1 MRLRRLDLLR
11 YGCFTDRSFELPVGG
26 VDFHVVFGPNEAGK
40 STALSAIEDLLFGV
54 ETKSPYNFLHD
65 YPNMRIGAVLES
77 KKKSLEFVRR
87 KGLKDTLLNTDGSR
101 FSGGEAALRP
111 FLAGAD
117 RSFFE
122 RMFSLDHV
130 RLEKGGQE
138 ILEAK
143 DEIGQILF
151 SAGIGIVGLRNQLT
165 VLSREA
171 DELWAPKKA
180 GHRKYY
186 QAHEKLED
194 AKKDLRQQ
202 TLTVNKWQELKRNRD
217 TDEEAYAKIESE
229 FEEVLTRRKKFE
241 RIRRVYHDIRRKAEL
256 EKDIAELGTVDRLP
270 EDALQVINESERKE
284 RDAAIRIN
292 TLSDQLDKAHE
303 ECKALTYDEHLVLR
317 SDDIRQLHDR
327 RSRILG
333 EKDDLPKRQA
343 ELDVAEAELCD
354 LATELEWEEEEV
366 GELISRIPAR
376 AKLSA
381 VRSLHAQHGE
391 LAADVKNKSV
401 TLEDEKVQRDEL
413 QKHLGAMRETTDVSR
428 LEAVIEV
435 VRKSGDVTG
444 RVRSADQ
451 QVKDAQKHID
461 RLLSFLHP
469 RITSARDAIEIH
481 TPTRMS
487 VQDHRDKV
495 QDWERRSRGM
505 IQERSG
511 VEQKLAQDRELLQN
525 ATRDEQ
531 VITMDKLRESRG
543 DRDTL
548 WRLVKRKHIEN
559 APISE
564 EETHRYADVLNDLAA
579 VFESAIRAADGLAD
593 QRFDKAEA
601 VGQLAERSRNVENQE
616 NNLARLRKQQEAFT
630 QEGGQLN
637 ADWHALWDKA
647 PFNPLDPDAML
658 DWLKTRDE
666 LREAIRRRAETEGAL
681 EIQKR
686 EEREANEVLLNELSS
701 LGTDRATL
709 EDETLPVILERADS
723 VLRKYEREAAIKASL
738 EKSLQEAS
746 GSIERRCRELTRA
759 EQEWSRWQEKWFTAL
774 TGLGLTADSNP
785 DTVPVQIDIIEKMR
799 EKAVQI
805 NDLRHQRIDK
815 INRDIVNFESDVA
828 ATVSKWASDLAGK
841 DPDDAVLEIENR
853 LRESQRRRDLRER
866 KIKEIEEIENKIHA
880 WEADRQEARD
890 SVNHLKDAA
899 GADTSEQLRIAV
911 NKSDSLRALQGKL
924 DTILQRLDRQG
935 DGLTTA
941 QLAVECDAIDI
952 DQIAAKEV
960 TADDELKTLHGQLT
974 DAAET
979 RLQSR
984 NAFAAIGGD
993 AAAARAEAT
1002 RQEALAEIRE
1012 VSERYVRVRTSAM
1025 LLQWAIDRYRREKQ
1039 APLLRRAGELF
1050 SRLTGGSFKSLQVNY
1065 DEQDQPH
1072 LTGVRPDREIVHV
1085 PGMSRGTED
1094 QLYLALRVASIED
1107 YLDRAD
1113 ALPFVA
1119 DDLFINFDNDRAGA
1133 GFKVLGELSKKTQV
1147 LFFTHHFHLLD
1158 VARETLGDPISIVK
1172 LNE

>member
-11 YGCFTDRSFELPVGG
+11 YGCFTDRSFELPVGS

-151 SAGIGIVGLRNQLT
+151 SAGMGIVGLRNRLT
-165 VLSREA
+165 VLSKEA
-171 DELWAPKKA
+171 DALWAPKKA

-202 TLTVNKWQELKRNRD
+202 TLTVNTWQELKRNRD
-217 TDEEAYAKIESE
+217 TAEEAYAKVESK
-229 FEEVLTRRKKFE
+229 FEEVSTRLKKFG

-256 EKDIAELGTVDRLP
+256 EKDLAKLGKVVRLP
-270 EDALQVINESERKE
+270 EDALQVIDGSERKE
-284 RDAAIRIN
+284 REAAIRIS
-292 TLSDQLDKAHE
+292 TLSDQLDKARE
-303 ECKALTYDEHLVLR
+303 ECKALTYNDHLVLR
-317 SDDIRQLHDR
+317 SDDIRQLHER
-327 RSRILG
+327 RIRIRD
-333 EKDDLPKRQA
+333 EKNDLPKRQA
-343 ELDVAEAELCD
+343 ELDAAEAELCS
-354 LATELEWEEEEV
+354 LATELEWKEKEV

-376 AKLSA
+376 AKLRA
-381 VRSLHAQHGE
+381 VRSLHAQRGE

-401 TLEDEKVQRDEL
+401 TLEDEKVQRDER
-413 QKHLGAMRETTDVSR
+413 QKRLDAMRETTDVSR
-428 LEAVIEV
+428 LEAVIEA

-461 RLLSFLHP
+461 RLLSSLHP
-469 RITSARDAIEIH
+469 SITSAYDAIEIH
-481 TPTRMS
+481 TPTEMS

-495 QDWERRSRGM
+495 QDWERRSRGT

-511 VEQKLAQDRELLQN
+511 VEQKLAQDRESLQN

-531 VITMDKLRESRG
+531 VITIDKLRESRG
-543 DRDTL
+543 DRDAL
-548 WRLVKRKHIEN
+548 WRLVKRKHVEN
-559 APISE
+559 APTSD

-579 VFESAIRAADGLAD
+579 AFESAIRAADGLAD
-593 QRFDKAEA
+593 RRFDKAEA
-601 VGQLAERSRNVENQE
+601 VGRLAERSRNIENQE
-616 NNLARLRKQQEAFT
+616 NNLTRLRKQQEALT

-637 ADWHALWDKA
+637 ADWHALWDQA

-658 DWLKTRDE
+658 DWLKIRDE
-666 LREAIRRRAETEGAL
+666 LREAIRRQAEAESAL

-686 EEREANEVLLNELSS
+686 EAREAKEVLLNELSS

-709 EDETLPVILERADS
+709 EDETLPVILERADG
-723 VLRKYEREAAIKASL
+723 VLRKYEREAASKASL

-759 EQEWSRWQEKWFTAL
+759 EREWSKWQQKWSTAL
-774 TGLGLTADSNP
+774 TGLRLASSNP
-785 DTVPVQIDIIEKMR
+785 DTVSVQIDIIEKMR

-805 NDLRHQRIDK
+805 TDLRHQRIDK
-815 INRDIVNFESDVA
+815 INRDITNFESDVA
-828 ATVSKWASDLAGK
+828 ETVRKLADDLAGK
-841 DPDDAVLEIENR
+841 TPDDAVLEIENR

-866 KIKEIEEIENKIHA
+866 KIEEIEEIETKIHA
-880 WEADRQEARD
+880 LKADRQEARD

-941 QLAVECDAIDI
+941 QLEAECNAIDI
-952 DQIAAKEV
+952 DQIAAREE
-960 TADDELKTLHGQLT
+960 TADNELKTLRGQLN
-974 DAAET
+974 DAVET

-984 NAFAAIGGD
+984 NAFEAIGGD
-993 AAAARAEAT
+993 DAAARAEAT

-1012 VSERYVRVRTSAM
+1012 VSERYVRVRTSAT

-1039 APLLRRAGELF
+1039 EPLLRRAGELF
-1050 SRLTGGSFKSLQVNY
+1050 ARLTGDSFKSLQVDY

-1072 LTGVRPDREIVHV
+1072 LTGVRPDGKIVHV
-1085 PGMSRGTED
+1085 LGMSSGTAD

-1107 YLDRAD
+1107 YLNRAD

-1119 DDLFINFDNDRAGA
+1119 DDLFINFDDDRAGA

-1158 VARETLGDPISIVK
+1158 VARETLGDSLSLVK